1 MSAEEPVYN
10 HILVLEDT
18 HLVRITTGSFIY
30 MERPHICYYIVID
43 DR

>member
-1 MSAEEPVYN
+1 
-10 HILVLEDT
+10 
-18 HLVRITTGSFIY
+18 